1 MLRTSSSHHG
11 CSRVSMVMRSRWGF
25 TWLELL
31 IAAVVIGGL
40 LVLLWPPMTRGREAS
55 RRSQCKN
62 NLKQIGLAL
71 YNYHEKYKELPP
83 AYTVD
88 EHGKPLH
95 SWRTLILPFI
105 DQQILYQKIDLSKPW
120 DDPANAE
127 AFKTVVPVYQCPS
140 TRSEP
145 GMATYLAVTG
155 DNTCLR
161 PVRSLKQ
168 EEVTDGTDKTLAV
181 VEVNPKH
188 AVHWMSPHDADLAL
202 LLGISAEK
210 DSLQHTGGYH
220 VLLLDGS
227 VRFINSQIQES
238 IVRALVS
245 ATANDEV
252 GEF

>member
-11 CSRVSMVMRSRWGF
+11 CSRVSMVMRSRCGF
-25 TWLELL
+25 TWLEFL

-40 LVLLWPPMTRGREAS
+40 LFLLLPPVTRGREAA

-71 YNYHEKYKELPP
+71 HNYHDKYQEFPP

-88 EHGKPLH
+88 ERGKPLH

-105 DQQILYQKIDLSKPW
+105 DQQMLYERIDLSKPW
-120 DDPANAE
+120 NDPANAE
-127 AFKTVVPVYQCPS
+127 AFKTVVSVYQCPS
-140 TRSEP
+140 VKPEP
-145 GMATYLAVTG
+145 GMTTYLAVTG
-155 DNTCLR
+155 DNTGLR
-161 PVRSLKQ
+161 PVRSLKL
-168 EEVTDGTDKTLAV
+168 EEVTDGDNTLAV
-181 VEVNPKH
+181 VDISAKH

-202 LLGISAEK
+202 LLGLSAEK

-220 VLLLDGS
+220 VLLLDGT
-227 VRFINSQIQES
+227 VRFFSIDIQES
-238 IVRALVS
+238 ILRALVS
-245 ATANDEV
+245 ATGNEEV